1 MDDWYF
7 YDDNPR
13 YESFKHLVK
22 KSFKNLPTDVSGIIA
37 EMAYEPPPFCG
48 DEDGEDIS
56 HCVPAVAPI
65 FVRFAFECAVYEHK
79 AKAINI
85 VAKEVIVLISILS
98 YEIFGA
104 ARSAMPYMSR
114 TLISIAAHRASSRE
128 KALSSRNAHPAP
140 SSQQWYS

>member
-56 HCVPAVAPI
+56 HCTPDPVVSVILQVSSDWVYILEWRPDEDDEPRVYRQQIGQPI
-65 FVRFAFECAVYEHK
+65 IELNGIPHGHFEFQITENDGPVNTQHLDIKDLTLVFSVYYCK
-79 AKAINI
+79 
-85 VAKEVIVLISILS
+85 
-98 YEIFGA
+98 
-104 ARSAMPYMSR
+104 R
-114 TLISIAAHRASSRE
+114 
-128 KALSSRNAHPAP
+128 
-140 SSQQWYS
+140 